1 MVKAILFDFWGT
13 LVENGVWSPVKQVK
27 NILEIRLP
35 FSEYITRM
43 EKALM
48 TSQSNNLKESF
59 TNLTKEFN
67 LEFNDDKLE
76 QLIGMWNKSWML
88 AQPYEE
94 IKETLQKL
102 RGEYKLILVANT
114 DQFSVPKVIEKF
126 DLGELFDHVYLSY
139 ELGLLK
145 TDTSFFKCV
154 LTDLGLLAED
164 CVMVGDS
171 IQSDIISA
179 KRLGIKAI
187 LVDRRNSRDY
197 HPKVKNLKELD
208 GALQL

>member
-1 MVKAILFDFWGT
+1 
-13 LVENGVWSPVKQVK
+13 
-27 NILEIRLP
+27 
-35 FSEYITRM
+35 
-43 EKALM
+43 M
-48 TSQSNNLKESF
+48 T
-59 TNLTKEFN
+59 
-67 LEFNDDKLE
+67 
-76 QLIGMWNKSWML
+76 
-88 AQPYEE
+88 
-94 IKETLQKL
+94 
-102 RGEYKLILVANT
+102 
-114 DQFSVPKVIEKF
+114 PKEKF